1 MASRLK
7 ALFTLAVSAPALLAG
22 CISLPPTETP
32 IPQLGNNGTDAAGK
46 TLVIM
51 LPGMGDRAETFEE
64 QEFLDIGRRNGFDT
78 IAVDAHFG
86 YYRERSLLPRLREDV
101 IQPARAKGYEN
112 IWLLGISLGGFGSLL
127 YAEAHPG
134 DIDGLILL
142 APYVGSDELVADLKA
157 ASSLHAWNP
166 DGKDFPEH
174 EINVW
179 RWLQSETAKTGGKP
193 ILLGYGRSDR
203 LAGAYG
209 PLLPSLDGA
218 NVYARDGNHK
228 WTTWTP
234 LWSSIASDLGPRLN
248 H

>member
-1 MASRLK
+1 MTSKLK

-22 CISLPPTETP
+22 CINLPATEMP
-32 IPQLGNNGTDAAGK
+32 IPQLGDDGANAAGK

-51 LPGMGDRAETFEE
+51 LPGMGDRAKTFDE
-64 QEFLDIGRRNGFDT
+64 QEFLDIGRRNGFDA

-101 IQPARAKGYEN
+101 IKPARARGYEN

-127 YAEAHPG
+127 YAEAHPE

-142 APYVGSDELVADLKA
+142 APYVGSDEVVADVKVA
-157 ASSLHAWNP
+157 PSLQAWNP

-179 RWLQSETAKTGGKP
+179 RWLQSETAKTDGKP
-193 ILLGYGRSDR
+193 IVLGYGRSDR

-209 PLLPSLDGA
+209 PLLPSLDSSR
-218 NVYARDGNHK
+218 VYARDGNHK

-234 LWSSIASDLGPRLN
+234 LWTSIASDLGPRLN